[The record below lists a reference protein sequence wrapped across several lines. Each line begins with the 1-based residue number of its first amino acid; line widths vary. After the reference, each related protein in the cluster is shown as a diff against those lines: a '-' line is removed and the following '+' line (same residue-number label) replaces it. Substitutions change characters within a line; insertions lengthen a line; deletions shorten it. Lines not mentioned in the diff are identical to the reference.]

1 MDNIK
6 VDAEFDN
13 VTADILSSE
22 GEPSI
27 NLDGFVSHMEASES
41 GADIGLDLLV
51 NKKKQL
57 EEPIRETPT
66 MRATMNDIM
75 EDDSDEGL
83 PEETHMGGGVDEFD
97 VPNPHLVEEDV
108 ASHMSFASKN
118 DFRPSTTRP
127 TYSSMPTS
135 SFMQKKLE
143 EEKLN
148 LLYKFEELER
158 RGIKVPRKFTT
169 RDDLEEIRYEYNKL
183 KNRREVEASVKF
195 SRKMLMAC
203 VTGIEYLNGRFD
215 PFDVKL
221 EGWSESVHENIND
234 YDEIFEELHEK
245 YKGAAKMS
253 PEIKLLLSLGGS
265 AFMFHLTNT
274 MFKSS
279 LPGMGDIMK
288 QNPEL
293 MKQFAS
299 AAMKSMNGGGDMGGM
314 PMGMGGMDMGGM
326 GGMDMSDDMGFM
338 GGNPASMSPTQ
349 RRDMRGPEGVDDILQ
364 ELQNELDMDETS
376 SLDLSSK
383 PKKRRRKK
391 RNSAPTFS

>member
-1 MDNIK
+1 MDNINIEI
-6 VDAEFDN
+6 DEIA
-13 VTADILSSE
+13 ADILSSE
-22 GEPSI
+22 DGPSI
-27 NLDGFVSHMEASES
+27 NLDGFESHMAPSET
-41 GADIGLDLLV
+41 ATDIGLDLLV

-57 EEPIRETPT
+57 DEPI
-66 MRATMNDIM
+66 M
-75 EDDSDEGL
+75 ESPIEEHVMDTFDDVVED
-83 PEETHMGGGVDEFD
+83 VDDFE

-108 ASHMSFASKN
+108 ASHMSFASKTQH
-118 DFRPSTTRP
+118 TTSHTSYVP
-127 TYSSMPTS
+127 PQANS
-135 SFMQKKLE
+135 SFLQRKME

-158 RGIKVPRKFTT
+158 RGIKIPRKFSV

-183 KNRREVEASVKF
+183 KKRREVENGVKF

-203 VTGIEYLNGRFD
+203 VTGIEYLNNRFD

-279 LPGMGDIMK
+279 LPGMGDVLK

-299 AAMKSMNGGGDMGGM
+299 AAMKSMSEGDGGGFGGMGAPAGFGMGGGGDEISSRFDDDVDFMNT
-314 PMGMGGMDMGGM
+314 
-326 GGMDMSDDMGFM
+326 MS
-338 GGNPASMSPTQ
+338 SSPTQ
-349 RRDMRGPEGVDDILQ
+349 RRDMRGPEGVDDILN
-364 ELQNELDMDETS
+364 ELKNELDLEEVES
-376 SLDLSSK
+376 IDLGEK
-383 PKKRRRKK
+383 PKRRRRKK
-391 RNSAPTFS
+391 KQSVPTFN

>member
-1 MDNIK
+1 MDNINIE
-6 VDAEFDN
+6 VDEIA
-13 VTADILSSE
+13 ADILSSE
-22 GEPSI
+22 DGPSI
-27 NLDGFVSHMEASES
+27 NLDGFESHMAPSEA
-41 GADIGLDLLV
+41 ATDIGLDLLV

-57 EEPIRETPT
+57 DEPI
-66 MRATMNDIM
+66 M
-75 EDDSDEGL
+75 ESPIEDPVMDTFDDVVED
-83 PEETHMGGGVDEFD
+83 VDDFE
-97 VPNPHLVEEDV
+97 VPNPHLVEDDV
-108 ASHMSFASKN
+108 ASHMSFASKTQHTTSHTSYV
-118 DFRPSTTRP
+118 PSQAN
-127 TYSSMPTS
+127 S
-135 SFMQKKLE
+135 SFLQRKME

-158 RGIKVPRKFTT
+158 RGIKIPRKFTV

-183 KNRREVEASVKF
+183 KKRREVENGVKF

-203 VTGIEYLNGRFD
+203 VTGIEYLNNRFD

-279 LPGMGDIMK
+279 LPGMGDVLK

-299 AAMKSMNGGGDMGGM
+299 AAMKSMSEGDGGGFGGMGAPAGFGMGGGGDEISSRFDDDVDFMNT
-314 PMGMGGMDMGGM
+314 
-326 GGMDMSDDMGFM
+326 MS
-338 GGNPASMSPTQ
+338 SSPTQ
-349 RRDMRGPEGVDDILQ
+349 RRDMRGPEGVDDILN
-364 ELQNELDMDETS
+364 ELKNELDLEEVES
-376 SLDLSSK
+376 IDLGEK
-383 PKKRRRKK
+383 QKRRRRKK
-391 RNSAPTFS
+391 KQSVPTFN

>member
-6 VDAEFDN
+6 IEADEIAV
-13 VTADILSSE
+13 DILSSE
-22 GEPSI
+22 ADPSI
-27 NLDGFVSHMEASES
+27 DLDGFVSHIDVEPSET

-51 NKKKQL
+51 NKRKQL
-57 EEPIRETPT
+57 EEPIVSSHVEETT
-66 MRATMNDIM
+66 NVLL
-75 EDDSDEGL
+75 EDDGEDDDF
-83 PEETHMGGGVDEFD
+83 EEFE
-97 VPNPHLVEEDV
+97 VPNPQLVEEDV
-108 ASHMSFASKN
+108 ASHMSFSSKTEH
-118 DFRPSTTRP
+118 RTQPTTTSYGTTHHSVPS
-127 TYSSMPTS
+127 S
-135 SFMQKKLE
+135 SFMQRKLE
-143 EEKLN
+143 EEKLE

-183 KNRREVEASVKF
+183 KKRREVENGVKF

-203 VTGIEYLNGRFD
+203 VTGIEYLNNRFD

-221 EGWSESVHENIND
+221 EGWSESVHENITD

-253 PEIKLLLSLGGS
+253 PEIKLLLTLGGS

-299 AAMKSMNGGGDMGGM
+299 AAMKSMG
-314 PMGMGGMDMGGM
+314 GGMDGGGM
-326 GGMDMSDDMGFM
+326 MGSGPADFSSMNEGMDDRFTDDIAFM
-338 GGNPASMSPTQ
+338 GSNPMSMSPTQ
-349 RRDMRGPEGVDDILQ
+349 RRDMRGPEGVDDIIN
-364 ELQNELDMDETS
+364 ELQNELNLDDSSFDLGDE
-376 SLDLSSK
+376 K
-383 PKKRRRKK
+383 PKKRKRRKK
-391 RNSAPTFS
+391 QTAPTFN